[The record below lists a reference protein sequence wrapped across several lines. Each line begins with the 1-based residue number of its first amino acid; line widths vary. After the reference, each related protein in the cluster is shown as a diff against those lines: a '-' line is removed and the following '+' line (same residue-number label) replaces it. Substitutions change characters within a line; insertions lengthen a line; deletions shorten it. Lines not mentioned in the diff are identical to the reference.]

1 MNAAAELLD
10 KLCEFLPPKP
20 APEDI
25 VGKVVRRG
33 FETYEVLAYDEQ
45 RRELTVRD
53 SGGKESAQSVRQFY
67 RKLVREVQPRAK
79 PFRQPGK
86 EAPK

>member
-10 KLCEFLPPKP
+10 KICEFLPPKP
-20 APEDI
+20 APEKI

-33 FETYEVLAYDEQ
+33 FETYEVLAYDDQ

-53 SGGKESAQSVRQFY
+53 SGGKESMQSVRQFY
-67 RKLVREVQPRAK
+67 RKLIREVKPREK
-79 PFRQPGK
+79 PFKQTEK
-86 EAPK
+86 ESNK

>member
-10 KLCEFLPPKP
+10 KICEFLPPKP

-33 FETYEVLAYDEQ
+33 FETYEVLAFDEP
-45 RRELTVRD
+45 RGELTVRD
-53 SGGKESAQSVRQFY
+53 TNGKESSQSVRQFY
-67 RKLVREVQPRAK
+67 RKLVREVQPREK

-86 EAPK
+86 EAPR